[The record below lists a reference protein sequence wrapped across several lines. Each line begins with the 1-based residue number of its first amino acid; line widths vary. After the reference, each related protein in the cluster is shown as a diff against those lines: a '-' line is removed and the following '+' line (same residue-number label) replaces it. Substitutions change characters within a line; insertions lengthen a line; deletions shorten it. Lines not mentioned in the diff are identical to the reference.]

1 MMSETTLQP
10 ASLISSLMQPDVYDP
25 PVEKCTLI
33 ETHISWVILAG
44 PYAYKIKKSL
54 NLGFLDFSTLEKR
67 LFYCQ
72 EELRLNKRLA
82 PAIYLS
88 VVPIIG
94 TITQPRWAVGGVE
107 ESAAIEYAIKMVAFP
122 QQAQLDRLLAHGAL
136 QPCHIDILA
145 GYIAAF
151 HQHADSAGAD
161 SIYGNPEIIYQPID
175 ENFKQIREHVK
186 KTEALSSLAELESWG
201 MATFSALYGILKQ
214 RKSAGFIRECH
225 GDMHLRNIAWVD
237 DAPLVFDCI
246 EFSPSLRWIDVMSDI
261 AFLVMDLQDRKQ
273 PALAQRFLNMYL
285 QHTGDYAGV
294 RVLRFYQVYRAM
306 VRAKIDAIRAHQAGI
321 DKKEQTEA
329 ENDFFTYL
337 NLALS
342 YVQPAEPL
350 LIITRG
356 VSASGKSTLS
366 QSLLEQLGAIR
377 IRSDVERKRLF
388 GLTPEEEG
396 RAAIGKGIYCPEAT
410 RKTYRKLTELAAHIL
425 DAGYSVI
432 VDAAF
437 LRYEERL
444 PFRKLADSKKVPFI
458 IIECRADVATLR
470 RRIVQRKNDVSDADL
485 HVLEMQLSTWQSLR
499 AEEQRCAVR
508 VDTGA
513 EVDIKSLV
521 TQMREKFFLL
531 TGEIS

>member
-1 MMSETTLQP
+1 MMSEATLQP
-10 ASLISSLMQPDVYDP
+10 ASLISSLMQPNMYDP
-25 PVEKCTLI
+25 PVEECTLI

-44 PYAYKIKKSL
+44 AYAYKIKKSL

-67 LFYCQ
+67 LFYCR

-94 TITQPRWAVGGVE
+94 SLAHPRWAVAGE
-107 ESAAIEYAIKMVAFP
+107 ESAAIDYAIKMVAFP
-122 QQAQLDRLLAHGAL
+122 QQAQLDRLLNNGAL

-151 HQHADSAGAD
+151 HQHTDIAGAD

-186 KTEALSSLAELESWG
+186 NGRALRSLAELESWG
-201 MATFSALYGILKQ
+201 MAAFSALHAIMKQ
-214 RKSAGFIRECH
+214 RKSAGFVRECH

-294 RVLRFYQVYRAM
+294 RVLRFYQVYRAL

-321 DKKEQTEA
+321 DKEEQAEA

-337 NLALS
+337 DLALS
-342 YVQPAEPL
+342 YVRAAGPV

-366 QSLLEQLGAIR
+366 QSLLEQLGAVR
-377 IRSDVERKRLF
+377 IRSDVERKRIF
-388 GLTPEEEG
+388 GLKPEVEG
-396 RAAIGKGIYCPEAT
+396 RAAVGKGIYSPEAT
-410 RKTYRKLTELAAHIL
+410 QKTYHKLTELTAHLL

-437 LRYEERL
+437 LQFEERL
-444 PFRKLADSKKVPFI
+444 QFSKLADRKKVPFM
-458 IIECRADVATLR
+458 IIECRADAATLR
-470 RRIVQRKNDVSDADL
+470 RRIMQRKNDVSDADL
-485 HVLEMQLSTWQSLR
+485 QVLEMQLSTWQSLR
-499 AEEQRCAVR
+499 AEEQRCAIL

-513 EVDIKSLV
+513 AVDFKSLA
-521 TQMREKFFLL
+521 TQIREKFSRP